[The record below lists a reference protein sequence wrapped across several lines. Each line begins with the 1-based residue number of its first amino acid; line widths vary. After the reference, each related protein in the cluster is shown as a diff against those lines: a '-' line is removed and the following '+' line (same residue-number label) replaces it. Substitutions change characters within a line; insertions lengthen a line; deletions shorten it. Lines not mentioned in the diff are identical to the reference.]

1 MSTKRHTRHTGLTL
15 IELVIFMVIVGVAAA
30 GIMGVLNIGGSHSA
44 DPVRRKQAL
53 MIAEALMEEVLLARF
68 TYCNPGAPN
77 ADTATSQ
84 ANCGT
89 PPALSQ
95 QLAIGLP
102 APGTIRPYG
111 NVANY
116 GSAANT
122 ATRSFTLNG
131 AGAGPDLD
139 INGRALGIN
148 QGGATI
154 GNVALAGIT
163 TTVTLRYVDATAPLG
178 PANATGITSLDTD
191 IRALRITLRTTY
203 GTGAND
209 YVELDAYRTRY
220 APTLLP

>member
-1 MSTKRHTRHTGLTL
+1 MFTKHQRGLTL

-68 TYCNPGAPN
+68 TFCNPAAAN
-77 ADTATSQ
+77 ADTAANQ
-84 ANCGT
+84 AACG
-89 PPALSQ
+89 AQ
-95 QLAIGLP
+95 QLTIGIP
-102 APGTIRPYG
+102 AGARPYG

-116 GSAANT
+116 AGGAGV
-122 ATRSFTLNG
+122 ATRSFTVNG
-131 AGAGPDLD
+131 AGVGPDLD
-139 INGRALGIN
+139 VNGRALGTN

-154 GNVALAGIT
+154 GNVALGAIT
-163 TTVTLRYVDATAPLG
+163 TTVTLRYVDAAAVLG
-178 PANATGITSLDTD
+178 PANATGITSQDTD

-203 GTGAND
+203 GAGAND

-220 APTLLP
+220 APNLLP